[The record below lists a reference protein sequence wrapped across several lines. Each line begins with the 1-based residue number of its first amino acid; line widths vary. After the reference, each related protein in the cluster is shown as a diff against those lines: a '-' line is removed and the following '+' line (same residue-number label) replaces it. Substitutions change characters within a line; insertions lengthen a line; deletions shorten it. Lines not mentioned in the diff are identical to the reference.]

1 MSNNKATKN
10 TETVTSSSKKFV
22 VVRSGTRV
30 SELVYESK
38 QDAKIEFD
46 HWMGIIKR
54 WPDGTKV
61 EIAEY
66 DEKKHKV

>member
-1 MSNNKATKN
+1 MSNKTNKNA
-10 TETVTSSSKKFV
+10 ETVTSLEKKFV

-38 QDAKIEFD
+38 QEAKVEFD
-46 HWMGIIKR
+46 HWTGILKR
-54 WPDGTKV
+54 WPDGTKI

>member
-1 MSNNKATKN
+1 MSNKTNKN
-10 TETVTSSSKKFV
+10 SETVTSSLKKFV

-38 QDAKIEFD
+38 QDANIEFD
-46 HWMGIIKR
+46 HWLGIVKR
-54 WPDGTKV
+54 WPDGTKI

>member
-1 MSNNKATKN
+1 MSNKSNKN
-10 TETVTSSSKKFV
+10 TETDASSVKKFV

-46 HWMGIIKR
+46 HWSGIIKR
-54 WPDGTKV
+54 WPDGTKI
-61 EIAEY
+61 EITEY

>member
-1 MSNNKATKN
+1 MSNKTNKSM
-10 TETVTSSSKKFV
+10 ETVTSLLKKFV
-22 VVRSGTRV
+22 VVRSGARV
-30 SELVYESK
+30 SELLYESK

-46 HWMGIIKR
+46 HWSDIVHR
-54 WPDGTKV
+54 WPDGTKI

>member
-1 MSNNKATKN
+1 
-10 TETVTSSSKKFV
+10 V

-46 HWMGIIKR
+46 HWSGILKR

>member
-1 MSNNKATKN
+1 MSNKTNKS
-10 TETVTSSSKKFV
+10 TETVTSSLKKFV
-22 VVRSGTRV
+22 VVRSGARV
-30 SELVYESK
+30 SELLYESK

-46 HWMGIIKR
+46 HWSDIVHR
-54 WPDGTKV
+54 WPDGTKI

>member
-1 MSNNKATKN
+1 MSNKTNKSA
-10 TETVTSSSKKFV
+10 ETSTSFLKKFV
-22 VVRSGTRV
+22 VVRSGARV
-30 SELVYESK
+30 SELLYESK

-46 HWMGIIKR
+46 HWSDIVHR
-54 WPDGTKV
+54 WPDGTRI

>member
-1 MSNNKATKN
+1 MSNKTNKN
-10 TETVTSSSKKFV
+10 TETVTSSQKKFV

-38 QDAKIEFD
+38 HDAKTEFD
-46 HWMGIIKR
+46 HWVGIVNR
-54 WPDGTKV
+54 WPDGTKI

>member
-1 MSNNKATKN
+1 MSNKTNKSAG
-10 TETVTSSSKKFV
+10 TVAFFAKKFV

-46 HWMGIIKR
+46 HWSGIVKR
-54 WPDGTKV
+54 WPDGTKI
-61 EIAEY
+61 EIAEF

>member
-1 MSNNKATKN
+1 MSNKTNKSA
-10 TETVTSSSKKFV
+10 ETVSSFSKKFV

-46 HWMGIIKR
+46 HWSGILKR

>member
-1 MSNNKATKN
+1 MSNKTNKS
-10 TETVTSSSKKFV
+10 TETATSFLKKFV
-22 VVRSGTRV
+22 VVRSGARV
-30 SELVYESK
+30 SELLYESK

-46 HWMGIIKR
+46 HWSDIVHR
-54 WPDGTKV
+54 WPDGTRI

>member
-1 MSNNKATKN
+1 MSNKTNKS
-10 TETVTSSSKKFV
+10 TETSTSFLKQFV
-22 VVRSGTRV
+22 VVRSGARV
-30 SELVYESK
+30 SELLYESK

-46 HWMGIIKR
+46 HWSDIVHR
-54 WPDGTKV
+54 WPDGTRI

>member
-1 MSNNKATKN
+1 MSNKTNKS
-10 TETVTSSSKKFV
+10 TETSTSFLKKFV
-22 VVRSGTRV
+22 VVRSGARV
-30 SELVYESK
+30 SELLYESK

-46 HWMGIIKR
+46 HWSDIVHR
-54 WPDGTKV
+54 WPDGTRI

>member
-1 MSNNKATKN
+1 MSNKTSKSA
-10 TETVTSSSKKFV
+10 ETVTSSLKKFV
-22 VVRSGTRV
+22 VVRSGQRV
-30 SELVYESK
+30 SELIYESK

-46 HWMGIIKR
+46 HWYSIVKH
-54 WPDGTKV
+54 WPDGTRI